1 MDFKDIKDNYNKVRE
16 NERKSL
22 SNYLID
28 ILKHDER
35 LAVVTRGSSGKGRI
49 KYGSSGRFGEDGYNL
64 SNWKWVEVKN
74 NEQKDCS
81 CIISLNMLE
90 TDPNSGNVHAL
101 YDRIGFF
108 VYTNNKNTG
117 ILTDER
123 RIITDI
129 ELPLDDVKKLKIKNI
144 IENIV
149 IKEMWKMEYPKN

>member
-1 MDFKDIKDNYNKVRE
+1 MEFKDIKDDYNKVRE
-16 NERKSL
+16 NERTSL

-49 KYGSSGRFGEDGYNL
+49 KYTSGRRFGKDVYDL
-64 SNWKWVEVKN
+64 SNWKWVEVRG
-74 NEQKDCS
+74 KDCS

-90 TDPNSGNVHAL
+90 TDTNSGNVHAL

-108 VYTNNKNTG
+108 VYTNNKNDG

-129 ELPLDDVKKLKIKNI
+129 ELPLDDSKKGKIKSI
-144 IENIV
+144 LENMV
-149 IKEMWKMEYPKN
+149 IKEMWKMEYPKNQE